1 MVLNGQLQDRLE
13 HTVQQMHALHAQNTA
28 LQQLVWDLEQLVDIR
43 GVTSPLLERTAQGEF
58 DPLEMEQYNE
68 LHTVSR
74 RLLEAVADAREM
86 GQGLDTSLVTLD
98 GLLTDQR
105 RVQQDNEKTIMRLRM
120 VPIKTVA
127 QRLQRGVRQA
137 CRLTGKEAELALG
150 GAETL
155 MDSHVLTSM
164 IDPLLHLL
172 RNAVDHGIEGPD
184 ERELLGKPRVGTIAL
199 DFVREGN
206 TIVVRCQDDGSGLHY
221 AAIHQ
226 TAIERGLI
234 DANQPLSEEELSRLI
249 LHPGFSTQTHT
260 TQVSGRGIGMDIVY
274 SRVQE
279 LKGSLRLQSEAKQGC
294 LVELRLPVSLLSTHG
309 LLVRAGRQ
317 VLAISSLGVE
327 QILYPGAG
335 VLMQVGH
342 TTMYQIGEDIYATTT
357 LEALLNLAPEQG
369 REPEAPRPA
378 LLVREDTGRSRV
390 VFVPEMVGS
399 LTLVVQNLGRYVPTI
414 KGIIGATILGDGS
427 VTPVLDLPDL
437 LRRPAP
443 ARAEIAM
450 PGQATRAVAST
461 APRALVVD
469 DSLSARRALA
479 EFVRDLGFEVQTAGD
494 GLEAVALLEHTIPDI
509 LLIDLEMPRMNGLE
523 LTAHVR
529 SRSAT
534 MHLPVLMITSRS
546 TDKHRRSAMQAGV
559 NVYLVKPFAEDELLR
574 HIQRLTVQRRVA

>member
-1 MVLNGQLQDRLE
+1 
-13 HTVQQMHALHAQNTA
+13 
-28 LQQLVWDLEQLVDIR
+28 
-43 GVTSPLLERTAQGEF
+43 
-58 DPLEMEQYNE
+58 
-68 LHTVSR
+68 
-74 RLLEAVADAREM
+74 
-86 GQGLDTSLVTLD
+86 
-98 GLLTDQR
+98 
-105 RVQQDNEKTIMRLRM
+105 M

-137 CRLTGKEAELALG
+137 CRLTGKEAELRLG

-155 MDSHVLTSM
+155 MDSNVLTSM
-164 IDPLLHLL
+164 LDPLLHLL
-172 RNAVDHGIEGPD
+172 RNAVDHGIERPE
-184 ERELLGKPRVGTIAL
+184 ERERLGKPRVGTIAL

-206 TIVVRCQDDGSGLHY
+206 TIVVRCHDDGAGLHY
-221 AAIHQ
+221 AAIRQ
-226 TAIERGLI
+226 TAIARGLI
-234 DANQPLSEEELSRLI
+234 DAQQLLSEEELSRLI
-249 LHPGFSTQTHT
+249 LQPGFSTQAHT

-279 LKGSLRLQSEAKQGC
+279 LKGALHLTSEAKKGC

-309 LLVRAGRQ
+309 LLVRASKQ

-335 VLMQVGH
+335 ILIPVGH
-342 TTMYQIGEDIYATTT
+342 TPMYQIGEDIYATTT
-357 LEALLNLAPEQG
+357 LEALLNLAPEQSP
-369 REPEAPRPA
+369 EPEAPRPA
-378 LLVREDTGRSRV
+378 LLIREDTGRSRV
-390 VFVPEMVGS
+390 VFVQEIIGS
-399 LTLVVQNLGRYVPTI
+399 LTLVVKNLGHYVPTI

-443 ARAEIAM
+443 ARAEIVV
-450 PGQATRAVAST
+450 PEQAAPAVAST
-461 APRALVVD
+461 VPMALVVD

-494 GLEAVALLEHTIPDI
+494 GLEAVALLEHTVPDI

-534 MHLPVLMITSRS
+534 MHLPVLMVTSRS
-546 TDKHRRSAMQAGV
+546 AEKHRRSAMQAGV
-559 NVYLVKPFAEDELLR
+559 NVYMVKPFAEDELAM
-574 HIQRLTVQRRVA
+574 HIQRLMAQRRAA